1 MSARH
6 PSLALFTSPNTC
18 SAAKN
23 PRSSNPRSSAKLQNM
38 ATILQRVQD
47 AHPCNDELAA
57 LVQEQ
62 LAIGVVLEPGT
73 LVECSCGK
81 QYVKVDPATNDGV
94 EWKKKRAPRKTKAQ
108 KAAEAAALQPTPA
121 DILVS

>member
-1 MSARH
+1 
-6 PSLALFTSPNTC
+6 
-18 SAAKN
+18 
-23 PRSSNPRSSAKLQNM
+23 M

-47 AHPCNDELAA
+47 AHPCSDELAA

-108 KAAEAAALQPTPA
+108 KAAEAAVAAAGFVPPA
-121 DILVS
+121 DPAAAPTLPVE